1 IGGRPVSI
9 TPLHGPSEI
18 QILAAEEIRN
28 DALRSFRSALQDS
41 VSDRQMR
48 NFLTIFLIRN
58 LPSYT
63 WLERASVTDWE
74 EFWDVAYD
82 AFVQIKA
89 MKN

>member
-1 IGGRPVSI
+1 MAVY
-9 TPLHGPSEI
+9 PLSRRRMKTKKFRKKEI
-18 QILAAEEIRN
+18 KLDDFGMKKMTI
-28 DALRSFRSALQDS
+28 
-41 VSDRQMR
+41 SDRQMR

-63 WLERASVTDWE
+63 WLERASVTEWE

>member
-1 IGGRPVSI
+1 MKTKKFRKK
-9 TPLHGPSEI
+9 EI
-18 QILAAEEIRN
+18 KLDDFGMKKMTI
-28 DALRSFRSALQDS
+28 
-41 VSDRQMR
+41 SDRQMR

-63 WLERASVTDWE
+63 WLERASVTEWE